1 MILVP
6 FAAVVCEDPVTLHV
20 TEILSIPTSY
30 SEGLHNGHPARSSPV
45 PEANQGIIHQTAS

>member
-45 PEANQGIIHQTAS
+45 PEANLGIIHQTAS